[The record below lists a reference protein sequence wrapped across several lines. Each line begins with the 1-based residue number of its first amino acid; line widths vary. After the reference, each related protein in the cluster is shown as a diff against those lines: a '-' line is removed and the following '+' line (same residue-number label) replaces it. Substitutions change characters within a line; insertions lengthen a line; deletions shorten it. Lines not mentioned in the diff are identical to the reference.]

1 MAVREVQMSI
11 LEDQVYAANAAAK
24 AECHNADL
32 EHRLEVARKSLA
44 DASIYDPRVIAFK
57 ERRKA
62 HAMQT
67 RYWKPSTE
75 TVVPKK
81 RHT

>member
-1 MAVREVQMSI
+1 MSI

-24 AECHNADL
+24 AQSHNADL

-57 ERRKA
+57 ARRA
-62 HAMQT
+62 TIAMQT
-67 RYWKPSTE
+67 RWWKPSTE
-75 TVVPKK
+75 PVVPKK
-81 RHT
+81 RHK

>member
-1 MAVREVQMSI
+1 MSF

-57 ERRKA
+57 LRRVA
-62 HAMQT
+62 IAMQI
-67 RYWKPSTE
+67 RWWKPSIEPVT
-75 TVVPKK
+75 PKK
-81 RHT
+81 RHK

>member
-1 MAVREVQMSI
+1 VSI

-24 AECHNADL
+24 AQSHNADL

-57 ERRKA
+57 LRRA
-62 HAMQT
+62 VIAMQT
-67 RYWKPSTE
+67 RYWKPSIDQ
-75 TVVPKK
+75 VLPKK
-81 RHT
+81 RHK